1 MDEPSKEF
9 VVSFFDK
16 TLAMH
21 GDRPEALGWTA
32 KGQLRH
38 FRALLDIAPSI
49 GGRKVLDFGCGK
61 GDFYG
66 FLRDRNISVDY
77 TGLDI
82 NESLISLARKKF
94 PEGRFAVFDSEE
106 DTLEEDFDYI
116 FLCGVFNL
124 EVPGLNA
131 LIRRTLKSLFSR
143 CRIALA
149 FNGLSGHDPQ
159 KDYELHYVL
168 PEEMFAFAVRELS
181 PHVSLRHDRM
191 HDDFT
196 MFVYRDVNAFPE
208 AG

>member
-1 MDEPSKEF
+1 MDVPSKEY
-9 VVSFFDK
+9 VLSFFDR

-32 KGQLRH
+32 KGQLLH

-66 FLRDRNISVDY
+66 FLRDMNISVDY

-106 DTLEEDFDYI
+106 ETLEEDFDYI

-124 EVPGLNA
+124 EMPGLNA
-131 LIRRTLKSLFSR
+131 LIRRTLKNLFSR

-149 FNGLSGHDPQ
+149 FNALSGHDPQ

-191 HDDFT
+191 DDDFT

>member
-1 MDEPSKEF
+1 MDESSKDF

-16 TLAMH
+16 ILAMH

-32 KGQLRH
+32 KGQLLH

-82 NESLISLARKKF
+82 NESLINLAKKKF

-106 DTLEEDFDYI
+106 EELDEDFDYI

-124 EVPGLNA
+124 EVAGLNA
-131 LIRRTLKSLFSR
+131 LIRRTMKSLFSR

-149 FNGLSGHDPQ
+149 FNALSDHNPK
-159 KDYELHYVL
+159 KDYELHYVS
-168 PEEMFAFAVRELS
+168 PEQMFSFAVQELS
-181 PHVSLRHDRM
+181 PYVSLRHDRM
-191 HDDFT
+191 DHDFT
-196 MFVYRDVNAFPE
+196 MFVYRKANVP
-208 AG
+208 

>member
-1 MDEPSKEF
+1 MDESSKEF

-16 TLAMH
+16 ILAMH

-32 KGQLRH
+32 KGQLLH

-82 NESLISLARKKF
+82 NESLINLAKKKF

-106 DTLEEDFDYI
+106 EELDEDFDYI

-124 EVPGLNA
+124 EVAGLNA
-131 LIRRTLKSLFSR
+131 LIRRTMKSLFSR

-149 FNGLSGHDPQ
+149 FNALSDHNPK
-159 KDYELHYVL
+159 KDYELHYVS
-168 PEEMFAFAVRELS
+168 PEQMFSFAVQELS
-181 PHVSLRHDRM
+181 PYVSLRHDRM
-191 HDDFT
+191 DHDFT
-196 MFVYRDVNAFPE
+196 MFVYRKANVP
-208 AG
+208 